1 MFLELSD
8 ANWSRTGRYR
18 EIFGFLERKRT
29 PWQVRS
35 QVGEQLD
42 VNEKMFFRSP
52 YDTILE
58 KVRFLDGL
66 S

>member
-1 MFLELSD
+1 MFSELSD

-18 EIFGFLERKRT
+18 EIFGFLELKST

-42 VNEKMFFRSP
+42 GDEKMRFFKK
-52 YDTILE
+52 YCFFE
-58 KVRFLDGL
+58 
-66 S
+66 